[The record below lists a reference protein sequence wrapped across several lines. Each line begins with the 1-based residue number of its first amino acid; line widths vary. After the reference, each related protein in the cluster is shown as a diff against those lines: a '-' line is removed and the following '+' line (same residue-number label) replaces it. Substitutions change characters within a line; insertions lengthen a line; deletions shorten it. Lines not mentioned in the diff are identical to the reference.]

1 MNKRESCEEHCQHGN
16 AVCGCRQNQICENDN
31 KNQLSVNEIKSKS
44 EVNALERRMNK
55 GEGGFRY
62 GRESETVAA
71 EQPGEKQ
78 MMQKVKKMQERGM
91 GSERTLCS
99 SFIETKGEEKK
110 EIDEEQTRRTGR
122 ICNNKERVSKRD
134 GFENDIFF

>member
-1 MNKRESCEEHCQHGN
+1 MNKKESCEEHCQHGN
-16 AVCGCRQNQICENDN
+16 AVSGCRQNQICENDN
-31 KNQLSVNEIKSKS
+31 KNKLSVNEIKS

-71 EQPGEKQ
+71 EQPGKKK

-91 GSERTLCS
+91 GSERTSGWQNLAA
-99 SFIETKGEEKK
+99 FRR
-110 EIDEEQTRRTGR
+110 EQ
-122 ICNNKERVSKRD
+122 KRQ
-134 GFENDIFF
+134 

>member
-1 MNKRESCEEHCQHGN
+1 MNKKESCEEHCQHGN

-31 KNQLSVNEIKSKS
+31 KNKLSVNEIKS

-62 GRESETVAA
+62 GRESEILAA

-78 MMQKVKKMQERGM
+78 MMQKVKKMQERGT
-91 GSERTLCS
+91 GSKRTLCS

-110 EIDEEQTRRTGR
+110 EFDEEQTRRTAR
-122 ICNNKERVSKRD
+122 ICNNKERARKRW
-134 GFENDIFF
+134 I

>member
-1 MNKRESCEEHCQHGN
+1 MNKKESCEEHCQRGN
-16 AVCGCRQNQICENDN
+16 AVCGCQLSENDN
-31 KNQLSVNEIKSKS
+31 KNQLNENEIKSKC

-55 GEGGFRY
+55 GEGGFSS
-62 GRESETVAA
+62 GRECETVAA

-78 MMQKVKKMQERGM
+78 MMQKVKKMQERGT
-91 GSERTLCS
+91 GSKRTLCS

-122 ICNNKERVSKRD
+122 ICNNKERARKRW
-134 GFENDIFF
+134 I

>member
-78 MMQKVKKMQERGM
+78 MMQKEKKMQERGM
-91 GSERTLCS
+91 GSKRTLCS

>member
-16 AVCGCRQNQICENDN
+16 AVSGCQISENDN
-31 KNQLSVNEIKSKS
+31 KNQLNEYEIKSKS
-44 EVNALERRMNK
+44 EVNALEQRMNK
-55 GEGGFRY
+55 GEGG
-62 GRESETVAA
+62 ESETVAA

-110 EIDEEQTRRTGR
+110 EIDEEHTRRTGR
-122 ICNNKERVSKRD
+122 ICNNKERVKK
-134 GFENDIFF
+134 IWI

>member
-16 AVCGCRQNQICENDN
+16 AVCGCQISENDN
-31 KNQLSVNEIKSKS
+31 KNQLNEYEIKSKS

-110 EIDEEQTRRTGR
+110 EIDEEQIRRTGR
-122 ICNNKERVSKRD
+122 ICNNKERARKRW
-134 GFENDIFF
+134 I